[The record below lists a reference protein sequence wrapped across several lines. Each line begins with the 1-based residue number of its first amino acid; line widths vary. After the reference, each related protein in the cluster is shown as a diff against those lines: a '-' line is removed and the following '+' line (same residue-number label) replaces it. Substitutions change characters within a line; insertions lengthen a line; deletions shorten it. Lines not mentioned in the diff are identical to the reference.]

1 MHNPGSG
8 KSIFKENNELYK
20 KIESHVSDL
29 FKQAGKDAVLVHSR
43 RTVFWLLKLKPAA
56 DEGLKIAA
64 LAHDIERTSPPP
76 PLEHMIAGS
85 SKGWM
90 DPVFLRRHSETGA
103 EIIAKLMGRLGA
115 DPKIIERVKFLVAGH
130 EFSGTND
137 QNLIKDADSVSFFE
151 NNVEEFLR
159 LKVKKFG
166 KEKVRAKFEWMFE
179 RISSSHARQIAE
191 PMYKRAI
198 AGLSD

>member
-1 MHNPGSG
+1 LREKRS
-8 KSIFKENNELYK
+8 LYE
-20 KIESHVSDL
+20 KIESQVTDL
-29 FKQAGKDAVLVHSR
+29 FKQAGKDAALVHSR
-43 RTVFWLLKLKPAA
+43 RTVFWLLKLKPDA

-90 DPVFLRRHSETGA
+90 DPVVLRRHSEIGA
-103 EIIAKLMGRLGA
+103 EIIAKLMRRLGA

-151 NNVEEFLR
+151 NNVEEFLHR
-159 LKVKKFG
+159 KVKNFG

-179 RISSSHARQIAE
+179 RISSNHARQIVE